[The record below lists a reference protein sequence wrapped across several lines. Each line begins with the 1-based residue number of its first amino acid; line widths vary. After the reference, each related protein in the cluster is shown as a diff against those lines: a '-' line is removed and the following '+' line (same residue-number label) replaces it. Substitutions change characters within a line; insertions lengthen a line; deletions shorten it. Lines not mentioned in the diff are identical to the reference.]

1 MSVEPPNGPEAS
13 APIHRIAVERLDGSR
28 VELADYAGAVC
39 LIVNVA
45 SRCGLANRNYA
56 ALEPL
61 QRRYRAAG
69 LRILAFPSNDFLH
82 QEPGGPEEIRA
93 FCARYEVSFDLFA
106 KVHVRGP
113 EICPLY
119 RYLTTHPDRAIA
131 GPVRWN
137 FQKYLVGRD
146 GVVRHKF
153 GPLSKPLAR
162 KVVAALEDALA
173 APPAAST
180 GPALEKP

>member
-1 MSVEPPNGPEAS
+1 MTTKTPDPPEAS
-13 APIHRIAVERLDGSR
+13 APIHRVAVERLDGSR
-28 VELADYAGAVC
+28 VKLADYAGAVC

-45 SRCGLANRNYA
+45 SRCALANRNYA

-113 EICPLY
+113 AICPLY

-137 FQKYLVGRD
+137 FQKYLVDRD
-146 GVVRHKF
+146 GVVRRKF
-153 GPLSKPLAR
+153 SPFSQPLGR
-162 KVVAALEDALA
+162 KIVASLEDALA
-173 APPAAST
+173 APPATPA